1 MPQEQVFLASRA
13 ESQPQEPMR
22 VVLPQLQVAVLG
34 VAQAQPSPLFLQV
47 VLAVQGQEV
56 RASLQEPQE
65 ERVLQGRLQK
75 LQVSREPQGVLP

>member
-1 MPQEQVFLASRA
+1 
-13 ESQPQEPMR
+13 MR
-22 VVLPQLQVAVLG
+22 VVLPQLQEPILG